1 MNREDSPFDLVRYPL
16 KVRRL
21 VVAGVRDLSP
31 RMRRITLGGPELEG
45 FVSLAPEDHV
55 KLLFPAE
62 GEAEPALPV
71 VDERGEIRPPPGAR
85 PIARDYTIRARHAD
99 TIDIDFLLH
108 GHGVA
113 SSWAARAAPGHVL
126 GLAGPRGSRLLRM
139 LPTWQLFV
147 GDETALPEM
156 TRRIEETPS
165 AVRNFVVALVED
177 AKDQVAWPELAPP
190 RVEIRWVHR
199 ADASGAGDVAKRLV
213 DLVRAAKLPDPR
225 DGFAWLAGEA
235 SETAAVMRLLVR
247 EQGWERIRVHA
258 SGHWKRGVVAHDHHE
273 PLS

>member
-1 MNREDSPFDLVRYPL
+1 MNREDTPFDLVRHPL

-21 VVAGVRDLSP
+21 TVARVRDLSP

-62 GEAEPALPV
+62 GQSEPVLPV

-85 PIARDYTIRARHAD
+85 PIARDYTVRARHVD
-99 TIDIDFLLH
+99 TIDVDFLLH
-108 GHGVA
+108 AHGVA
-113 SSWAARAAPGHVL
+113 SSWAARATPGDVL
-126 GLAGPRGSRLLRM
+126 GLAGPRGSRLLR
-139 LPTWQLFV
+139 LQPAWQLFV

-156 TRRIEETPS
+156 TRRIEETPP

-177 AKDQVAWPELAPP
+177 TKDQAAWPELVRAG
-190 RVEIRWVHR
+190 VETRWVYR
-199 ADASGAGDVAKRLV
+199 ADAGGAGEITKRLV
-213 DLVRAAKLPDPR
+213 DIVRAAELPETGE
-225 DGFAWLAGEA
+225 GFAWLAGEA

-247 EQGWERIRVHA
+247 ELGWARGRVHA
-258 SGHWKRGVVAHDHHE
+258 SGHWKRGVIAHDHHE
-273 PLS
+273 PLG

>member
-1 MNREDSPFDLVRYPL
+1 MNREDSPFELVRHPL

-21 VVAGVRDLSP
+21 SVDRVRDLSP

-62 GEAEPALPV
+62 GQSEPVLPV
-71 VDERGEIRPPPGAR
+71 VDERGEIRPPTGAR

-99 TIDIDFLLH
+99 TIDVDFLLH

-113 SSWAARAAPGHVL
+113 SSWAARATQGHVL
-126 GLAGPRGSRLLRM
+126 GLAGPRGSRLLR
-139 LPTWQLFV
+139 LQPAWQLFV

-156 TRRIEETPS
+156 TRRLEETP
-165 AVRNFVVALVED
+165 ANVHTFVVALVED
-177 AKDQVAWPELAPP
+177 TTDQAAWPELA
-190 RVEIRWVHR
+190 RSGVQTRWVHR
-199 ADASGAGDVAKRLV
+199 ADAAGAGDMANRLV
-213 DLVRAAKLPDPR
+213 DIVRAAELPDAS
-225 DGFAWLAGEA
+225 DGFVWLAGEA
-235 SETAAVMRLLVR
+235 SETAAVMRMLVR
-247 EQGWERIRVHA
+247 ERGFPRARMHA

>member
-1 MNREDSPFDLVRYPL
+1 MNREDSPFELVRHPL

-21 VVAGVRDLSP
+21 VVARVRDLSP

-62 GEAEPALPV
+62 GQSEPALPIV
-71 VDERGEIRPPPGAR
+71 NERGEMQPPPGAR

-99 TIDIDFLLH
+99 TVDIDFLLH

-113 SSWAARAAPGHVL
+113 SSWAGRATPGDVL
-126 GLAGPRGSRLLRM
+126 GLAGPRGSRLLR
-139 LPTWQLFV
+139 LQPAWQLFV

-156 TRRIEETPS
+156 TRRLEETP
-165 AVRNFVVALVED
+165 ATARNFVVALVED
-177 AKDQVAWPELAPP
+177 TSDQVAWPELARPG
-190 RVEIRWVHR
+190 VETRWVHR
-199 ADASGAGDVAKRLV
+199 ADVGGAGDVAKRLV
-213 DLVRAAKLPDPR
+213 DIVRATELPDAG

-235 SETAAVMRLLVR
+235 SETSAVMRLLVR
-247 EQGWERIRVHA
+247 ERGWERARVHA

-273 PLS
+273 PLG